1 GDDEAAVVAYCTT
14 DQHGTRVIPP
24 GAITG
29 IQVLRTS
36 AYIQWTGH
44 INMSALN
51 LMADDT
57 GGELDPHGADLA
69 GNPLGGLVYSTGL
82 PSGDNKTEIQAIEW
96 NNFVGSGEF
105 CLKLCDPTVTSPNYC
120 ENKFDLLGCAYNM
133 PAAYQDG
140 VFLDCDSDLQD
151 VVGTYTGSDGQTST
165 WSQPSSL
172 PATST
177 LPWTPVVPKSSN
189 CKTYQS
195 SELFPTTLL
204 GYQSTAVASATATAS
219 GSGASSGSRTTGSA
233 GAANTGGAT
242 GSTNA
247 KTSGVALDLHSRI
260 CKGNARLA
268 KRSTEFKIS
277 PRRCTKNEAME
288 TEAVQTGDGAEASGS
303 GEVWRGA
310 GKTTEAAQM
319 AMARQRDEMELLD
332 WIDSKGASKAEF
344 ADREAAREGVETQRS
359 PPKREAVTPSLSLG
373 ETPAFPTPD
382 PTPFASASASF
393 AFPASPSGTGKTF
406 CPPDRSAA
414 ALAPVPPPPTSPRR
428 LERPVLPVDRLIPAG
443 TVVLRG
449 YRLSEIPY
457 VEPAEDG
464 WLPLSRELLEPL
476 PPVSPPLES
485 GPFSLLPPAEPD
497 APASRPLL
505 PPQPPSPPVGKK
517 KRKRK
522 ASVPD
527 WTTLKRKTSGSGSS
541 SPRKKVKLTADPL
554 LDDIL
559 SCSAA
564 LVLRSTVRMVDNN
577 AVLRIYLIPQDLP
590 ELWQPEYAK
599 GRLKRPPSSTVYP
612 VLYSVRSSPS
622 EWNGAIQ
629 SGDVPHLMDEKDER
643 SLLEIFH
650 DIELPAEEP
659 SFVLDAPGDVKER
672 LTCAVK
678 EQPDDI
684 LTDLYPYQRAS
695 LAKMLA
701 RELAPQ
707 RTVPP
712 MYLARQSLFDPAANY
727 FVSLNGGVELSPAL
741 VQEPKAGILAED
753 MGVGKTLIII
763 ALVMSTRSELPC
775 LDGISTY
782 LDGSLPSPPPVLLT
796 AQSLYFP
803 FEAERAQQRR
813 LKPRVP
819 EPLLGYEM
827 DVHEELAYQEA
838 LARQAEEDAE
848 EPDYALPT
856 LRALMIHLIKTTPV
870 PVRYPADDETLNN
883 TGLHTL
889 LDESFP
895 FYRVFPSPAQ
905 LDSREG
911 RKGVY
916 KPLEIVV
923 AATTLIVVPTD
934 LVRQWEAE
942 VKKHVAPGA
951 LRVLALRTSK
961 DKFRPPQEMAKF
973 DAVLMSVARFADAAE
988 TGDTTLRGVHWKR
1001 LVVDEGHVLSSGNLT
1016 RKLAEELRCE
1026 CRWAVSGTPSTNL
1039 RGAATEGEG
1048 ALSAAST
1055 TVGGDRTDLDR
1066 LGQLFSRFFQH
1077 PSFPRHSSLR
1087 TLVMAHAAEHGERP
1101 SRLKGVFDRAIV
1113 RHRSDLVKPTLEL
1126 PPLTVRIVHLEMEE
1140 AERKMY
1146 NALIAIFASN
1156 SITSQRTD
1164 QDYLFHASQRR
1175 WLDEL
1180 CDNLATATTFFGSS
1194 EIEGRLYDAIRW
1206 AHERLDSAKSSIW
1219 SDEDRQG
1226 LRKAAEVM
1234 QEALDD
1240 REWRI
1245 AVGGPAVAAEV
1256 TGFNDDLIK
1265 EFMGLSASKNPL
1277 GRSLIS
1283 LHELVRLRQDL
1294 RELRHAD
1301 VKQWDDDEE
1310 LVEEVLTFEARRKR
1324 ADIES
1329 ASRKAAKDQEQEQE
1343 QVFKKRPKNDSTPV
1357 VPLPG
1362 GSVFGKMRLV
1372 RTTSTKINHVL
1383 DELRR
1388 YPNDKFIVFSSSNVD
1403 LLFANLSETLDLF
1416 GIRHLIFAGSHARSG
1431 DRGLKAQKFNSTT
1444 AEECQVILVDAK
1456 LGGRGIGLTAACR
1469 VIMMEPIWK
1478 PDLELQAAKRAH
1490 RLGQTKPVDLQILVI
1505 RNTYEDALLRRRA
1518 KVAPEDFSKRVKLPQ
1533 QDNELRDLLQRA
1545 YYLEPSPRAKDGP
1558 ISKALDPPAN
1568 LVVD

>member
-1 GDDEAAVVAYCTT
+1 
-14 DQHGTRVIPP
+14 
-24 GAITG
+24 
-29 IQVLRTS
+29 
-36 AYIQWTGH
+36 
-44 INMSALN
+44 
-51 LMADDT
+51 
-57 GGELDPHGADLA
+57 
-69 GNPLGGLVYSTGL
+69 
-82 PSGDNKTEIQAIEW
+82 
-96 NNFVGSGEF
+96 
-105 CLKLCDPTVTSPNYC
+105 
-120 ENKFDLLGCAYNM
+120 
-133 PAAYQDG
+133 
-140 VFLDCDSDLQD
+140 
-151 VVGTYTGSDGQTST
+151 
-165 WSQPSSL
+165 
-172 PATST
+172 
-177 LPWTPVVPKSSN
+177 
-189 CKTYQS
+189 
-195 SELFPTTLL
+195 
-204 GYQSTAVASATATAS
+204 
-219 GSGASSGSRTTGSA
+219 
-233 GAANTGGAT
+233 
-242 GSTNA
+242 
-247 KTSGVALDLHSRI
+247 VALDLHSRI
-260 CKGNARLA
+260 CKGNAQLA

-344 ADREAAREGVETQRS
+344 ADREAAREGVEADRGPSDQTQRS

-1478 PDLELQAAKRAH
+1478 PGQSCCRLELCRYFPIVTLLRCLLQISSCKRRSEPIASGKLSPPLFNALLH
-1490 RLGQTKPVDLQILVI
+1490 FADRCVLSQTKPVDLQILVI

-1518 KVAPEDFSKRVKLPQ
+1518 KVAPEGAFQRSPRSRYNALVSLTAALNVLADFSKRVKLPQ

>member
-1 GDDEAAVVAYCTT
+1 
-14 DQHGTRVIPP
+14 
-24 GAITG
+24 
-29 IQVLRTS
+29 
-36 AYIQWTGH
+36 
-44 INMSALN
+44 
-51 LMADDT
+51 
-57 GGELDPHGADLA
+57 
-69 GNPLGGLVYSTGL
+69 
-82 PSGDNKTEIQAIEW
+82 
-96 NNFVGSGEF
+96 
-105 CLKLCDPTVTSPNYC
+105 
-120 ENKFDLLGCAYNM
+120 
-133 PAAYQDG
+133 
-140 VFLDCDSDLQD
+140 
-151 VVGTYTGSDGQTST
+151 
-165 WSQPSSL
+165 
-172 PATST
+172 
-177 LPWTPVVPKSSN
+177 
-189 CKTYQS
+189 
-195 SELFPTTLL
+195 
-204 GYQSTAVASATATAS
+204 
-219 GSGASSGSRTTGSA
+219 
-233 GAANTGGAT
+233 
-242 GSTNA
+242 
-247 KTSGVALDLHSRI
+247 
-260 CKGNARLA
+260 
-268 KRSTEFKIS
+268 
-277 PRRCTKNEAME
+277 ME
-288 TEAVQTGDGAEASGS
+288 TKAVQTGDDAEASGS
-303 GEVWRGA
+303 GEVRK
-310 GKTTEAAQM
+310 GKGKATEAVQT
-319 AMARQRDEMELLD
+319 ARRRDEMELLD
-332 WIDSKGASKAEF
+332 WIDSKGAVKAEF
-344 ADREAAREGVETQRS
+344 TDRDAAIDGVETRMPS
-359 PPKREAVTPSLSLG
+359 LKREAITPSLSLD
-373 ETPAFPTPD
+373 ETPALPTPN

-393 AFPASPSGTGKTF
+393 AFPASPSGTRETF
-406 CPPDRSAA
+406 FPSGPPASAPT
-414 ALAPVPPPPTSPRR
+414 LAPPPPTSPRR
-428 LERPVLPVDRLIPAG
+428 LERPVLPLDRLIPAG

-449 YRLSEIPY
+449 YQLSEIPV

-476 PPVSPPLES
+476 PPVSPPLD
-485 GPFSLLPPAEPD
+485 PDLASLFPHLPSAEPVV
-497 APASRPLL
+497 PASQPLL
-505 PPQPPSPPVGKK
+505 PPQPPNPPVGTK

-522 ASVPD
+522 ASVPS
-527 WTTLKRKTSGSGSS
+527 WTTPKRKASGSGSS
-541 SPRKKVKLTADPL
+541 SPRKKAKLTTDPL
-554 LDDIL
+554 LDNIL

-564 LVLRSTVRMVDNN
+564 LVLRSTVRMVDND
-577 AVLRIYLIPQDLP
+577 AVLRVYLIPQDLP

-612 VLYSVRSSPS
+612 VLSAVRSSLS
-622 EWNGAIQ
+622 EWNGAIEPR
-629 SGDVPHLMDEKDER
+629 DVPRLMDETDER

-650 DIELPAEEP
+650 DIELPAQEP
-659 SFVLDAPGDVKER
+659 SFVDNLDAPEDVKER
-672 LTCAVK
+672 LAYAVK

-707 RTVPP
+707 KTVPP
-712 MYLARQSLFDPAANY
+712 TYLARQSLLDPAANY
-727 FVSLNGGVELSPAL
+727 FVSLEGGVALAPAP
-741 VQEPKAGILAED
+741 VKEPKAGILAED

-775 LDGISTY
+775 LDGVSTY

-803 FEAERAQQRR
+803 FEAERAEQRR
-813 LKPRVP
+813 LRPRVP

-848 EPDYALPT
+848 ELDYPLPT
-856 LRALMIHLIKTTPV
+856 LRALMINLLKTTPA
-870 PVRYPADDETLNN
+870 VRYPADDETLNN

-889 LDESFP
+889 LDTSPP

-942 VKKHVAPGA
+942 VKKHVASGA

-961 DKFRPPQEMAKF
+961 DKFRSPQEMATF
-973 DAVLMSVARFADAAE
+973 DVVLMSVARFADAAE

-1026 CRWAVSGTPSTNL
+1026 YRWAVSGTPSTNL

-1066 LGQLFSRFFQH
+1066 LGQLFSRFVQH

-1087 TLVMAHAAEHGERP
+1087 TLVMAHAADHGERP

-1113 RHRSDLVKPTLEL
+1113 RHRSDLVKPTLKL

-1146 NALIAIFASN
+1146 NALLAIFASN

-1164 QDYLFHASQRR
+1164 KDYLFHTSQRR

-1194 EIEGRLYDAIRW
+1194 EIEGRLHDAIRW
-1206 AHERLDSAKSSIW
+1206 AHERLDSDKSSSW

-1245 AVGGPAVAAEV
+1245 AVRGPAVAAEV
-1256 TGFNDDLIK
+1256 TGFDDDLIK
-1265 EFMGLSASKNPL
+1265 EFRGLSASHNPL
-1277 GRSLIS
+1277 DRSLVS

-1324 ADIES
+1324 ADVEA
-1329 ASRKAAKDQEQEQE
+1329 ASRKAAKEQDQEQE
-1343 QVFKKRPKNDSTPV
+1343 QVFKKRPKNDSTPI
-1357 VPLPG
+1357 VPLPDD
-1362 GSVFGKMRLV
+1362 SIFAKMRLV

-1416 GIRHLIFAGSHARSG
+1416 GIHHLIFAGSHARSG

-1444 AEECQVILVDAK
+1444 AAECQVILVDAK
-1456 LGGRGIGLTAACR
+1456 LGGRGIGLTAASR

-1505 RNTYEDALLRRRA
+1505 RKTYEDALLQRRA
-1518 KVAPEDFSKRVKLPQ
+1518 KVAPEDFSKKVKLPQ

-1545 YYLEPSPRAKDGP
+1545 YYLEPSPRAEDGP
-1558 ISKALDPPAN
+1558 ISKALDPPAS
-1568 LVVD
+1568 LIVD